1 MINNLILEVLMKR
14 YVRLILS
21 LSLFLTACGDDNT
34 TNPPAE
40 QGSILLNKLVVSM
53 AQGGIDSVSISSIDP
68 NGAYS
73 ECSAS
78 SDNPGIASVSISDSI
93 MQITGISIGTTN
105 VTIING
111 EDISCVLPV
120 EVYDKNILSTE
131 ELLIAYTDSFV
142 HLSHGWEHSCWRPIP
157 PPGFVALGS
166 MAKRDSFPPEG
177 IAVMVVKAKPG
188 SDAIAFTD
196 SFQTYPWP
204 GNESCLPIPPPGY
217 KAMGMIAGPVPDSA
231 ACIREDLTI
240 PGELDTL
247 YMHPVYSIWAISQP
261 ISGPHS
267 GAYLATGMYVEVG
280 DTEAPNNH
288 PAANILNVNVPTL
301 PDAPDQNIVPT
312 LTSFN
317 PPMPATQPMMGR
329 CLLAPFSVITDAVHD
344 IAWQLN
350 NSAVYRVERETYYKL
365 LYFNYNQTSE
375 LQTNS
380 YTIISGITTTESET
394 FRASVG
400 LSVTASAGVALSSI
414 ATASISATV
423 SYELGYERMTGIS
436 ELQQRE
442 VTTSINTPPG
452 KAAALWQK
460 FTRFTVYRHL
470 PFGIETVDS
479 KEVGIDN
486 YVTDEYPD

>member
-1 MINNLILEVLMKR
+1 MK
-14 YVRLILS
+14 S
-21 LSLFLTACGDDNT
+21 KLFLLLFIFLALLSCSDDKT
-34 TNPPAE
+34 TNPPAQ

-53 AQGGIDSVSISSIDP
+53 SQGAADSVSISSIDRY
-68 NGAYS
+68 GEYS

-78 SDNPGIASVSISDSI
+78 SENPGIAAVSLRDSI
-93 MQITGISIGTTN
+93 LQITGISIGTTN
-105 VTIING
+105 ITITNTEEIG
-111 EDISCVLPV
+111 CVLPV
-120 EVYDKNILSTE
+120 EVYDRNILATD

-142 HLSHGWEHSCWRPIP
+142 FLGGGWAHSKWRPIP
-157 PPGFVALGS
+157 PEGFVALGS
-166 MAKRDSFPPEG
+166 MAKTDTFPPEG
-177 IAVMVVKAKPG
+177 IAVMVVKARPG

-196 SFQTYPWP
+196 SFQSFPWP
-204 GNESCLPIPPPGY
+204 GNGSCLPIPPPGY
-217 KAMGMIAGPVPDSA
+217 KAMGMFAIPVPDSA

-240 PGELDTL
+240 AGRLDTL
-247 YMHPVYSIWAISQP
+247 YMHGLYSIWAINP
-261 ISGPHS
+261 PLSGPHT
-267 GAYLATGMYVEVG
+267 GAYLTTGTYVEVG
-280 DTEAPNNH
+280 GTEAPDNN

-301 PDAPDQNIVPT
+301 PDAPDQNIVPR
-312 LTSFN
+312 LTSFD
-317 PPMPATQPMMGR
+317 PPMPMTQPMMGR
-329 CLLAPFSVITDAVHD
+329 SLLAPFAVITDAIHD
-344 IAWQLN
+344 IGWQLN

-394 FRASVG
+394 FHASVG
-400 LSVTASAGVALSSI
+400 LSVTAAAGVALSSVV
-414 ATASISATV
+414 TASISATV

-479 KEVGIDN
+479 KEIGIDN